1 MLKMGGDAMEVKTF
15 TYEKTIRGYMLQGWA
30 SSERM
35 DDHIAK
41 TVKDGWKFMPP
52 TAIPGDGR
60 TFGPGVVRDKMTIT
74 FTKG

>member
-1 MLKMGGDAMEVKTF
+1 MEVKTF

-30 SSERM
+30 SSEKM

-41 TVKDGWKFMPP
+41 MLNDGWKVMSQN
-52 TAIPGDGR
+52 AIAGDGR